1 MKVGMVKKKFWRE
14 RVDETDS
21 GLAENLWNIGERA
34 KTRIYKRGS
43 KQKLRFV
50 RSGWGKR
57 KLSED
62 FPVGKRA
69 DL

>member
-43 KQKLRFV
+43 KQKFRFV
-50 RSGWGKR
+50 RSSWGKR
-57 KLSED
+57 
-62 FPVGKRA
+62 
-69 DL
+69 